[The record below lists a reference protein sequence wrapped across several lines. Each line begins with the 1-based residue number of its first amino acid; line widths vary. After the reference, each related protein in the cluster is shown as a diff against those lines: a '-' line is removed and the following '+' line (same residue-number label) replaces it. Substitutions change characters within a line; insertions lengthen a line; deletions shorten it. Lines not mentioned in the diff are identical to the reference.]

1 MYGRTDGT
9 SFYDPKTAFTLPT
22 NPIGAVIE
30 WTSASIGLVSGVNT
44 TITGAPTLDKGVW
57 QVSGAITVSR
67 GTGTYTTG
75 NGLYLTYDSAVNG
88 SQYNTS
94 MGMRYHIPAGA
105 GTLNVVYPSNTLV
118 VTVSGGYIR
127 PRYNVTVTTV
137 GTMTVSVAFVFTK
150 IA

>member
-1 MYGRTDGT
+1 
-9 SFYDPKTAFTLPT
+9 
-22 NPIGAVIE
+22 
-30 WTSASIGLVSGVNT
+30 
-44 TITGAPTLDKGVW
+44 
-57 QVSGAITVSR
+57 
-67 GTGTYTTG
+67 
-75 NGLYLTYDSAVNG
+75 
-88 SQYNTS
+88 